1 MSAKSCGWF
10 LIFSTKILKFSQSTS
25 SSKSFVF
32 DLAMKA
38 RSRVL
43 SWSRVVLVDWDT
55 TRLNIS
61 FLLVHWFEVVSCTG
75 RLLLKCVFRTK
86 PGWLFTCWLQQ
97 RGQLWLCYLVV
108 FLGTNDVFNIRSL
121 FGCWQNTFSVGTLTK
136 FLRMQFRCV
145 NVDERWEDLVL
156 NICLSWGFPYI
167 RVAEVAGEHGWTRT
181 KILSPNICYFVQN

>member
-1 MSAKSCGWF
+1 MCQQSLADDFWF
-10 LIFSTKILKFSQSTS
+10 FSTKILKFPQSTS

-43 SWSRVVLVDWDT
+43 SWSRVVLVDWGT
-55 TRLNIS
+55 TRLDIN
-61 FLLVHWFEVVSCTG
+61 FLLVHWFKVVSCTG

-145 NVDERWEDLVL
+145 NVEERWEELVL
-156 NICLSWGFPYI
+156 NISLSWGFPYI
-167 RVAEVAGEHGWTRT
+167 VIYKYS
-181 KILSPNICYFVQN
+181 KILTFQGHL